1 MKECIVITQE
11 IKENVA
17 SVIRRYEWEKGVEY
31 DALMELIEAMGLDLR
46 YDRNIGG
53 MVFCEKD

>member
-11 IKENVA
+11 LKENVA
-17 SVIRRYEWEKGVEY
+17 SVISRYEYEEGAGIEAIM
-31 DALMELIEAMGLDLR
+31 DLIEAMGLELR

-53 MVFCEKD
+53 KVFCEKS